1 MATRAE
7 RKALLFFGT
16 VIALGASVR
25 ALRIYSSR
33 SPADA
38 SGREALE
45 VQIKAADSARH
56 SKFRKS
62 KAGRGSGAAKGA
74 GRRSRPALHQPSKVD
89 LDIAPESEIEALR
102 GVGPSLARRMVADR
116 DSFGPFGS
124 LDGLRRVRGV
134 GAALVARLDTTVTF
148 SLLPR
153 PMNTVVPRPNER
165 PKPPVRHRSRATE
178 RDTLP

>member
-7 RKALLFFGT
+7 RKALLFLGI

-25 ALRIYSSR
+25 AFRIYSSR

-38 SGREALE
+38 LGREALE
-45 VQIKAADSARH
+45 AQIQAADSARH
-56 SKFRKS
+56 SKFGKS
-62 KAGRGSGAAKGA
+62 KARRGGGSARAAGGRA
-74 GRRSRPALHQPSKVD
+74 RSVPRPPSRVD
-89 LDIAPESEIEALR
+89 LDIATEPEIEALH
-102 GVGPSLARRMVADR
+102 GVGPSLARRIVADR

-134 GAALVARLDTTVTF
+134 GAGLVARLDTTVTF

-153 PMNTVVPRPNER
+153 PMNTVIPRLNER
-165 PKPPVRHRSRATE
+165 PKAPVRHRSRATE

>member
-7 RKALLFFGT
+7 RKALLFLGT

-25 ALRIYSSR
+25 AFRIYSSR
-33 SPADA
+33 SPAAA

-45 VQIKAADSARH
+45 AQIQAADSARQA
-56 SKFRKS
+56 KFGKS
-62 KAGRGSGAAKGA
+62 KSRRGGGSARTA
-74 GRRSRPALHQPSKVD
+74 GRRRRPEARPPSRVD
-89 LDIAPESEIEALR
+89 LDVATEPEIEALR
-102 GVGPSLARRMVADR
+102 GVGPSLARRIVADR

-124 LDGLRRVRGV
+124 VDGLRRVRGI
-134 GAALVARLDTTVTF
+134 GPALVARLDTTVTF

-153 PMNTVVPRPNER
+153 PMNTVIPRLNER
-165 PKPPVRHRSRATE
+165 SKAPVRHRARAPE